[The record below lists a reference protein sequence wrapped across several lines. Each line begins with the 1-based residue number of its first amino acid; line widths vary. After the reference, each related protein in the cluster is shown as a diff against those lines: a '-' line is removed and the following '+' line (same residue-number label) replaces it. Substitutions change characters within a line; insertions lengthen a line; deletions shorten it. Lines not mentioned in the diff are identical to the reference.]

1 MMKAFIHVQHLL
13 GSGHI
18 VRAVALAKALARQ
31 GFTVTLATG
40 NRVPATVNCDGLT
53 VVQLPIVRA
62 ADAKFDVLLDADD
75 RPVDEAWWEK
85 RIAATLAAFTSEQFD
100 LLITETYPF
109 GRRMFAAEM
118 TRLLECAGSM
128 VSPPWVVCSVRDILV
143 RKDEA
148 WKEEWMASQA
158 SAFYDRILVHSDPRL
173 ITFDDSFPFT
183 KRVNSHIRYTG
194 YIRDDRSTLA
204 TSSDGEDEVIVSCG
218 GGAVGSALLQAA
230 LSARNH
236 MPPGLTDKWRVL
248 VGQGLPEAEFQK
260 LLRYSSSK
268 FVIERARKDFPA
280 LLKNAKLSISQAG
293 YNTVVDI
300 LRAGVPSVLV
310 PFAQEAETEQTQ
322 RALSLMK
329 HHRAVAVPEKVLSA
343 KTLAQAAEKALSLP
357 APDLRVALNGA
368 EVAAQVLAADLGM
381 ETPTDTS
388 FGIIWERNVSRDL

>member
-1 MMKAFIHVQHLL
+1 MKAFIHVQHLL

-18 VRAVALAKALARQ
+18 VRAVALAKALVRR
-31 GFTVTLATG
+31 GFTVMLATG
-40 NRVPATVNCDGLT
+40 NRVPGTVDCNGLT
-53 VVQLPIVRA
+53 VVQLPTVRA
-62 ADAKFDVLLDADD
+62 ADAKFDVLLDEDD
-75 RPVDEAWWEK
+75 RPIDESWWEK
-85 RIAATLAAFTSEQFD
+85 RIAATLSAFSSEHFD

-118 TRLLECAGSM
+118 TRLLECAGSK

-143 RKDEA
+143 RKDEV

-158 SAFYDRILVHSDPRL
+158 TAFYDRILVHSDPRL

-194 YIRDDRSTLA
+194 YISDDRSTSA
-204 TSSDGEDEVIVSCG
+204 ASTDGQDEVIVSCG

-236 MPPGLTDKWRVL
+236 MSPDLTHKWRVL
-248 VGQGLPEAEFQK
+248 VGQDLPYTEFQR
-260 LLRYSSSK
+260 LLRRSSSEI
-268 FVIERARKDFPA
+268 VVERARKDFPA

-329 HHRAVAVPEKVLSA
+329 HQRAVAVPEKVLSA
-343 KTLAQAAEKALSLP
+343 KTLAQAAQKALSLP
-357 APDLRVALNGA
+357 APDLHVALNGA
-368 EVAAQVLAADLGM
+368 EIAAQILAADLGM
-381 ETPTDTS
+381 EAPTDTS
-388 FGIIWERNVSRDL
+388 YGVIWERNVSRDL

>member
-1 MMKAFIHVQHLL
+1 M
-13 GSGHI
+13 
-18 VRAVALAKALARQ
+18 RQ
-31 GFTVTLATG
+31 GFAVTLATG
-40 NRVPATVNCDGLT
+40 NRVPRTVDCDGLT
-53 VVQLPIVRA
+53 VVQLPAVRA
-62 ADAKFDVLLDADD
+62 ADAKFDVLLDEDD
-75 RPVDEAWWEK
+75 TPVDEAWWEN
-85 RIAATLAAFTSEQFD
+85 RIAATLSAFTSEQYD

-128 VSPPWVVCSVRDILV
+128 SSPPWIVCSVRDILV
-143 RKDEA
+143 RKDEI

-158 SAFYDRILVHSDPRL
+158 KAFYDRILVHSDPHL

-183 KRVNSHIRYTG
+183 ERVNSHIRYTG
-194 YIRDDRSTLA
+194 YISDDRSTSA
-204 TSSDGEDEVIVSCG
+204 TSTDGKGEVIVSCG
-218 GGAVGSALLQAA
+218 GGAVGSALLHAA

-236 MPPGLTDKWRVL
+236 MPSGLTQKWRVL
-248 VGQGLPEAEFQK
+248 VGQDLPDAEFQK
-260 LLRYSSSK
+260 LLRHSSSE

-343 KTLAQAAEKALSLP
+343 KTLAQAAQKALSLP
-357 APDLRVALNGA
+357 APDLRIALNGA
-368 EVAAQVLAADLGM
+368 EIAAQVLAADLGM
-381 ETPTDTS
+381 ETPADNS
-388 FGIIWERNVSRDL
+388 FGIIWERNVTRDL